1 MPFVRISLPKSFSR
15 QTGDRVSL
23 SVHHALMQEFNIP
36 ENDYFHVIEV
46 LEPWQI
52 KFPETYLEVSHTPD
66 IVYIQIIAGKGRTT
80 EQKRGLYKEIA
91 TRISDS
97 TSISRNNIIIVLV
110 ENEGKENWSFGNG
123 EIQEPKHYNI

>member
-1 MPFVRISLPKSFSR
+1 M
-15 QTGDRVSL
+15 VSL

-36 ENDYFHVIEV
+36 ENDYFHIIEAV
-46 LEPWQI
+46 EPWQI
-52 KFPETYLEVSHTPD
+52 KFPATYLDVPHTPD
-66 IVYIQIIAGKGRTT
+66 IVYIQIIAGKGRTI

-91 TRISDS
+91 KRISDS